1 MVGIVWGPR
10 HDLSALVDEGRACQ
24 ASRLRLLEPR
34 ACVRVMMQRRPVLV
48 IDDDPRSC
56 ELVTAILTSAGFEV
70 RSAPDGASGIE
81 LAGIA
86 QPSAILL
93 DMMMPGIDGLATLAR
108 LKRDPIL
115 GNVPVIGMTASTDLT
130 YTGKAF
136 RAGANF
142 FVSKPL
148 SRASLVRVVE
158 LAVYK
163 VEQGTPARHH
173 RRHPRFHAVLAVRC
187 LVGAAAN
194 RSRELVGTSDN
205 LSLGGLLLL
214 LPEKLAPGTLLGLWL
229 GLPERASL
237 AAGKVMWLDPQLTV
251 DGRLRHGIQ
260 FVRFGSDSS
269 LVGYRGY
276 LTQIAASQGS

>member
-1 MVGIVWGPR
+1 MRGI
-10 HDLSALVDEGRACQ
+10 
-24 ASRLRLLEPR
+24 
-34 ACVRVMMQRRPVLV
+34 MQRRPVLV

-56 ELVTAILTSAGFEV
+56 ELITAILTSAGFEV
-70 RSAPDGASGIE
+70 RSATDGASGIE
-81 LAGIA
+81 LAGTL

-93 DMMMPGIDGLATLAR
+93 DMMMPGMDGLATLAC
-108 LKRDPIL
+108 LKRDPLL

-158 LAVYK
+158 LAVCK
-163 VEQGTPARHH
+163 VEHDTPARHH
-173 RRHPRFHAVLAVRC
+173 RRYPRFQADLAVRC
-187 LVGAAAN
+187 LVGAGASG
-194 RSRELVGTSDN
+194 SRELVGTSGN

-214 LPEKLAPGTLLGLWL
+214 LHEELAPGTLLGLRL
-229 GLPERASL
+229 GLPEKAVL
-237 AAGKVMWLDPQLTV
+237 AAGKVVWQDQKLTG

-276 LTQIAASQGS
+276 LSGIAPSAGS